1 MKLNRTQEKK
11 DDVESDMRKI
21 CIVGAGTMGH
31 SLAQAFAQGGY
42 QVALFSRTRET
53 LARASTLINSSLD
66 TMLEAGLVDKGQIE
80 AALGRIT
87 ATTSLEEAVQE
98 ADLALETTVEDK
110 ETKKEIFTR
119 LDNICPPKTLLAS
132 NTTFLNIFDFVET
145 SRPDKVLIT
154 HWYAPPQIIPLVDVV
169 KGPQTDEASIKSVVQ
184 MLKKMGKKPV
194 VFNKPVAG
202 YVVSRVMIA
211 FQRELYYLLDNDYI
225 SPEDLDAAMIW
236 GLALRMMVVG
246 GVQRIDFGGL
256 DLSAKGL
263 ARASQSTPVDYQPK
277 KLLELVR
284 QGHTGV
290 KAGKGFYDYRG
301 RSEAEVCR
309 DRDVR
314 LLKLLKM
321 LQGTDIAGPVL

>member
-1 MKLNRTQEKK
+1 MEANI
-11 DDVESDMRKI
+11 RKI

-31 SLAQAFAQGGY
+31 GLAQAFAQGGY
-42 QVALFSRTRET
+42 QVALFSRTQQT
-53 LARASTLINSSLD
+53 LDRASALIGSSLD
-66 TMLEAGLVDKGQIE
+66 TMTEAGLVAKEEIP
-80 AALGRIT
+80 AILGRIT
-87 ATTSLEEAVQE
+87 TTTSLEEATAE
-98 ADLALETTVEDK
+98 ADMAIETVVEDK
-110 ETKKEIFTR
+110 DAKKDIFTQ

-132 NTTFLNIFDFVET
+132 NTTFLNVFDFVET

-169 KGPQTDEASIKSVVQ
+169 KDPQTDEANIELVVQ
-184 MLKKMGKKPV
+184 LLKKMGKKPA
-194 VFNKPVAG
+194 VFSRPVAG

-256 DLSAKGL
+256 DLSVRGL
-263 ARASQSTPVDYQPK
+263 ARASQSTPLDYKPK
-277 KLLELVR
+277 KLVELAE
-284 QGHTGV
+284 QGHLGV
-290 KAGKGFYDYRG
+290 KSGKGFYDYQG

-309 DRDVR
+309 ERDIR
-314 LLKLLKM
+314 LIKLLKI
-321 LQGTDIAGPVL
+321 LQETDIAGPVK